1 MTSIGAR
8 FRTIPTWQLTLG
20 IALLALGFLIAAQ
33 LQSEGPRV
41 TYTSQERGPLVAT
54 AQGLQAQQDAL
65 KAEIVSLRSQI
76 ATIEQQGKGSADQV
90 RQLNDQLAAAR
101 VAAGLIALHG
111 PGLVLQLQD
120 STNPVP
126 PGDNATDYVVSA
138 KDVRTAVELLWLAGA
153 EAIAVNGERV
163 TASTAILDI
172 GGSLLVNSAYQSQ
185 PYQVSAIGPADLYAR
200 LTAEPAFQQFLRDR
214 GERFGIRIAFAQP
227 PDVVVPAYAGTINLR
242 NARAVPSG
250 SPTTP

>member
-1 MTSIGAR
+1 MTSIAGR
-8 FRTIPTWQLTLG
+8 LRTIPTWQVTLG

-41 TYTSQERGPLVAT
+41 SYTSQERGPLVGT

-65 KAEIVSLRSQI
+65 KAQIFSIRSQI
-76 ATIEQQGKGSADQV
+76 ATLEQQGQGSAEQV

-120 STNPVP
+120 STATIP

-138 KDVRTAVELLWLAGA
+138 KDVRTAVELLWLAGS
-153 EAIAVNGERV
+153 EAVAVNGERV
-163 TASTAILDI
+163 TASTAILNI

-185 PYQVSAIGPADLYAR
+185 PYHVSAIGPADLYPR
-200 LTAEPAFQQFLRDR
+200 LTASAAFQQFLRDR

-227 PDVVVPAYAGTINLR
+227 ADVSVPAYAGTINLR
-242 NARAVPSG
+242 NARAMPSG
-250 SPTTP
+250 SQAVP

>member
-76 ATIEQQGKGSADQV
+76 ATILTQQG
-90 RQLNDQLAAAR
+90 
-101 VAAGLIALHG
+101 VA
-111 PGLVLQLQD
+111 
-120 STNPVP
+120 
-126 PGDNATDYVVSA
+126 
-138 KDVRTAVELLWLAGA
+138 
-153 EAIAVNGERV
+153 
-163 TASTAILDI
+163 
-172 GGSLLVNSAYQSQ
+172 
-185 PYQVSAIGPADLYAR
+185 
-200 LTAEPAFQQFLRDR
+200 
-214 GERFGIRIAFAQP
+214 P
-227 PDVVVPAYAGTINLR
+227 PDCSGWAWWAWELAVAG
-242 NARAVPSG
+242 
-250 SPTTP
+250 